1 MLLSSTHI
9 DTQEETI
16 SPPTATVATRDDNDT
31 DDNETDDSNKNTHSP
46 SFFQRLKK
54 HLAST
59 SSFTQPTPKRNQSDT
74 PTPTT
79 KSTTSSFTTP
89 RSSIMRRSLSDPF
102 SQHTYDWLPSDDD
115 PNPYN
120 TSARL
125 SLISGCS

>member
-9 DTQEETI
+9 DTQEETL
-16 SPPTATVATRDDNDT
+16 SSPTATVATRDDN
-31 DDNETDDSNKNTHSP
+31 ETDDCNKNTHRP

-79 KSTTSSFTTP
+79 KSIPSSSSFTTP